1 VTQPSR
7 LIPLARHEIRAED
20 LEAVSAALRSG
31 RLALGPWTRQLE
43 ERLADYVGVRHAVAV
58 NSGTSALH
66 LIIRAL
72 GIGPADEVITTPFS
86 FVASTNAILFERAT
100 PVLADIDP
108 ESLCIDP
115 EQVERAIT
123 PRTKAILA
131 VDVFGRPADW
141 PALEEIAQAHDLAL
155 IEDSAEALGSELDGR
170 RCGSFGRAGIFG
182 FYPNKQ
188 ITTGEG
194 GAVVTDDDSLASLCR
209 SMANQGR
216 GDESTWLQHVRL
228 GFNYRLDEMSGALGC
243 SQLGRIDR
251 FIEARAQIVAWY
263 ADRLADVGELAVPT
277 AAFPGRMSWF
287 VYVVHLSD
295 RHTREDRDAILQG
308 LNARGIGCSDY
319 FQPIHLQP
327 FVREALGTKE
337 GDYPVTEAVGARTL
351 ALPFFVGLTQDDV
364 GFVAECL
371 AELMQSRGQ
380 DG

>member
-1 VTQPSR
+1 VAEPSR
-7 LIPLARHEIRAED
+7 RIPLARHEICTED
-20 LEAVSAALRSG
+20 VEAVSHALRSG
-31 RLALGPWTRQLE
+31 RLALGPWVRQFE

-100 PVLADIDP
+100 PVFADIEP

-141 PALEEIAQAHDLAL
+141 GALEAIARAHDLAL
-155 IEDSAEALGSELDGR
+155 IEDSAEALGSELGGR

-194 GAVVTDDDSLASLCR
+194 GAVVTDDDTLADLCR

-216 GDESTWLQHVRL
+216 GEGDTWLRHVRL
-228 GFNYRLDEMSGALGC
+228 GFNYRLGEMSGALGC
-243 SQLGRIDR
+243 SQLGRIDG
-251 FIEARAQIVAWY
+251 FIEARARVAAWY
-263 ADRLADVGELAVPT
+263 ADLLADVGGVVLPT
-277 AAFPGRMSWF
+277 AAFPGRVSWF
-287 VYVVHLSD
+287 VYAVRLSD
-295 RHTREDRDAILQG
+295 EYTREDRDAILEG
-308 LNARGIGCSDY
+308 LGARGIGCSDY

-327 FVREALGTKE
+327 FVREALGTKK
-337 GDYPVTEAVGARTL
+337 GDYPVTEAVGARTI